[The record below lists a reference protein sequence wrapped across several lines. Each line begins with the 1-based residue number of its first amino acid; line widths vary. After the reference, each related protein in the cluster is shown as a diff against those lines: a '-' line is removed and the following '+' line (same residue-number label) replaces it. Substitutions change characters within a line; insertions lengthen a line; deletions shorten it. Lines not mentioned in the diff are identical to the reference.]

1 MTSKSIIKAL
11 LSQKAHLVINKTM
24 VQKVGL
30 TEAALLSVLCD
41 GDDIFQADGDW
52 FFATADK
59 IQEILCIKRFVY
71 DSALK
76 NLVARELIETK
87 RMGLPA
93 KKYFKL
99 NYDKI
104 IKCIDDDG
112 ELSLTLA
119 NNQVC
124 CSPTNSSV
132 AHQQSNIIKDNIV
145 NIDIIN
151 GDDDFE
157 KFWDMYD
164 RKVAKPHCQRMW
176 AKLTKSDK
184 AEIFER
190 LPAYIAATPDKQYRM
205 HPATYINPANK
216 RWQDEII
223 DRHGNCAY
231 NTREGIKPDN
241 AERKPYSRIQELGET
256 RFNLE

>member
-1 MTSKSIIKAL
+1 MTSKSLIKAL

-76 NLVARELIETK
+76 NLVARELVETK

-104 IKCIDDDG
+104 IRLIDDDG
-112 ELSLTLA
+112 ELSLLPTD
-119 NNQVC
+119 NQVC

-132 AHQQSNIIKDNIV
+132 AHQQTNIIKDNIV
-145 NIDIIN
+145 NKDIIK

-157 KFWDMYD
+157 KFWTMYD

-176 AKLTKSDK
+176 AKLTKAQK

-223 DRHGNCAY
+223 NRNGITTVNSQPAPQTRNTERDY
-231 NTREGIKPDN
+231 NEAI
-241 AERKPYSRIQELGET
+241 
-256 RFNLE
+256 F